1 MFIDNILRY
10 SAFIFEEHGEPHPL
24 LRFPPIVKLDCHSGD
39 KSMSYTEGWRALTG
53 SFPVDSFEIGIQ
65 IGKQNEE
72 VFPTRTRIM
81 SPAVL

>member
-1 MFIDNILRY
+1 
-10 SAFIFEEHGEPHPL
+10 
-24 LRFPPIVKLDCHSGD
+24 
-39 KSMSYTEGWRALTG
+39 MSYREGWRALTG

-81 SPAVL
+81 SPPVL